1 MPPGFVTRPAIILEK
16 DMNLFRALGIV
27 AVLWP
32 LSAGTGEAQ
41 VVVSANDSKATLVD
55 GVNTPVR
62 NPTPDTVTILDLST
76 TPPRIIGEVRAPN
89 SVVGPPQSVAI
100 APDESIALV
109 ASSTKIDPADPA
121 RTIPDDV
128 VTVIDLKA
136 SPPAV
141 LATIHAGRGASGV
154 SFNPAG
160 TLALV
165 ANRMEGTVSVFTVN
179 GKTVTAAGKV
189 DLGAPDS
196 GPSHVAFT
204 RDGRMALVTRNND
217 SFISLLAVEG
227 ASVTYS
233 KRDIAAG
240 LKPYGLEV
248 SPTADLALVANIGA
262 GATGGADTISVI
274 DLAANPPRAID
285 HVTVGPVAEGIAV
298 SSDGQ
303 YLAVTVMNG
312 TNAPKS
318 SPLFNDFGRLRV
330 YRVAN
335 RTLTPVAEARIGH
348 WCQGAAWSRDSRTLL
363 AQCMVEREILVFG
376 FDGRRLSPAGSV
388 KVNGGPAGIRTASR
402 C

>member
-1 MPPGFVTRPAIILEK
+1 MTV
-16 DMNLFRALGIV
+16 FRALVIGV
-27 AVLWP
+27 VLWP
-32 LSAGTGEAQ
+32 LSAGMGEAQ
-41 VVVSANDSKATLVD
+41 VVVSANDSKAVLID

-62 NPTPDTVTILDLST
+62 NPPPDTVTIIDLSAS
-76 TPPRIIGEVRAPN
+76 PPKVIGEVRAPN
-89 SVVGPPQSVAI
+89 SVVGPPQTVAI

-109 ASSTKIDPADPA
+109 ASSTKLDSAAPAGTA
-121 RTIPDDV
+121 PDDL

-141 LATIHAGRGASGV
+141 LATVHAGRGASGI

-165 ANRMEGTVSVFTVN
+165 ANRMEGTVSIFTVN
-179 GKTVTAAGKV
+179 GKTVTPAGKV
-189 DLGAPDS
+189 DLGAPES

-217 SFISLLAVEG
+217 SFISLLAVDG
-227 ASVTYS
+227 ASVTYA

-248 SPTADLALVANIGA
+248 SPTADLAFTGNIGA
-262 GATGGADTISVI
+262 GASGGADTISVI

-285 HVTVGPVAEGIAV
+285 HVTVGPIAEGIAL

-303 YLAVTVMNG
+303 YLSVTVMNG
-312 TNAPKS
+312 TNVPKA

-330 YRVAN
+330 YGVTN
-335 RTLTPVAEARIGH
+335 KTLTPIAEARIGH
-348 WCQGAAWSRDSRTLL
+348 WCQGTAWSRDSRTVL
-363 AQCMVEREILVFG
+363 AQCMVEKEILIFR
-376 FDGRRLSPAGSV
+376 FDGKSLSPAGSI
-388 KVNGGPAGIRTASR
+388 KVNGGPAGIRAGGR
-402 C
+402 R

>member
-1 MPPGFVTRPAIILEK
+1 MTV
-16 DMNLFRALGIV
+16 FRALGIGV
-27 AVLWP
+27 VLWP
-32 LSAGTGEAQ
+32 LSAGMGEAQ
-41 VVVSANDSKATLVD
+41 VVVSANDSKAMLVD

-62 NPTPDTVTILDLST
+62 NPPPDTVTIIDLSAS
-76 TPPRIIGEVRAPN
+76 PPKVIGEVRAPN
-89 SVVGPPQSVAI
+89 SVVGPPQTVAI

-109 ASSTKIDPADPA
+109 ASSTKLDSAAPAGTA
-121 RTIPDDV
+121 PDDL

-141 LATIHAGRGASGV
+141 LATVHAGRGASGI

-165 ANRMEGTVSVFTVN
+165 ANRMEGTVSIFTVN
-179 GKTVTAAGKV
+179 GKTVTPAGKV
-189 DLGAPDS
+189 DLGAPES

-217 SFISLLAVEG
+217 SFISLLAVDG
-227 ASVTYS
+227 ASVTYA

-248 SPTADLALVANIGA
+248 SPTADLAFTGNIGA
-262 GATGGADTISVI
+262 GASGGADTISVI
-274 DLAANPPRAID
+274 DLAADPPRAID
-285 HVTVGPVAEGIAV
+285 HVTVGPIAEGIAL

-312 TNAPKS
+312 SNVPKA

-330 YRVAN
+330 YGVTN
-335 RTLTPVAEARIGH
+335 RTLTPIAEARIGH
-348 WCQGAAWSRDSRTLL
+348 WCQGTAWSRDSRTVL
-363 AQCMVEREILVFG
+363 AQCMVEKEILIFR
-376 FDGRRLSPAGSV
+376 FDGKSLSPAGSI
-388 KVNGGPAGIRTASR
+388 KVNGGPAGIRAGGR
-402 C
+402 R

>member
-1 MPPGFVTRPAIILEK
+1 MTV
-16 DMNLFRALGIV
+16 FRALVIGV
-27 AVLWP
+27 VLWP
-32 LSAGTGEAQ
+32 LSAAMGEAQ
-41 VVVSANDSKATLVD
+41 VVVSANDSKAVLID

-62 NPTPDTVTILDLST
+62 NPPPDTVTIIDLSAS
-76 TPPRIIGEVRAPN
+76 PPKVIGEVRAPN
-89 SVVGPPQSVAI
+89 SVVGPPQTVAI

-109 ASSTKIDPADPA
+109 ASSTKLDSAAPAGTA
-121 RTIPDDV
+121 PDDL

-141 LATIHAGRGASGV
+141 LATVHAGRGASGI

-165 ANRMEGTVSVFTVN
+165 ANRMEGTISIFTVN
-179 GKTVTAAGKV
+179 GKTVTPAGKV
-189 DLGAPDS
+189 DLGAPES

-217 SFISLLAVEG
+217 SFISLLAIDG
-227 ASVTYS
+227 ASVTYA

-248 SPTADLALVANIGA
+248 SPTADLAFTGNIGA
-262 GATGGADTISVI
+262 GASGGADTISVI

-285 HVTVGPVAEGIAV
+285 HVTVGPIAEGIAV

-303 YLAVTVMNG
+303 YLSVTVMNG
-312 TNAPKS
+312 TNVPKA

-330 YRVAN
+330 YGVTN
-335 RTLTPVAEARIGH
+335 KTLTPIAEARIGH
-348 WCQGAAWSRDSRTLL
+348 WCQGTAWSRDSRTVL
-363 AQCMVEREILVFG
+363 AQCMVEKEILIFR
-376 FDGRRLSPAGSV
+376 FDGKSLSPAGSI
-388 KVNGGPAGIRTASR
+388 KVNGGPAGIRAGGR
-402 C
+402 R

>member
-1 MPPGFVTRPAIILEK
+1 MKAC
-16 DMNLFRALGIV
+16 RALGLV
-27 AVLWP
+27 VVLWP
-32 LSAGTGEAQ
+32 LSAAMGEAQ
-41 VVVSANDSKATLVD
+41 VVVSANDSKAVLID

-62 NPTPDTVTILDLST
+62 NPPPDTVTIIDLSAS
-76 TPPRIIGEVRAPN
+76 PPKVIGEVRAPN
-89 SVVGPPQSVAI
+89 SVVGPPQTVAI

-109 ASSTKIDPADPA
+109 ASSTKLDSAA
-121 RTIPDDV
+121 AAGTAPDDL

-141 LATIHAGRGASGV
+141 LATVHAGRGASGI

-165 ANRMEGTVSVFTVN
+165 ANRMEGTVSIFTVN
-179 GKTVTAAGKV
+179 GKTVTPAGKV
-189 DLGAPDS
+189 DLGAPES

-217 SFISLLAVEG
+217 SFISLLAVDG
-227 ASVTYS
+227 ASVTYA

-248 SPTADLALVANIGA
+248 SPTADLAFTGNIGA
-262 GATGGADTISVI
+262 GASGGADTISVI

-285 HVTVGPVAEGIAV
+285 HVTVGPIAEGIAL

-303 YLAVTVMNG
+303 YLSVTVMNG
-312 TNAPKS
+312 TNVPKA

-330 YRVAN
+330 YGVTN
-335 RTLTPVAEARIGH
+335 KTLTPIAEARIGH
-348 WCQGAAWSRDSRTLL
+348 WCQGTAWSRDSRTVL
-363 AQCMVEREILVFG
+363 AQCMVEKEILIFR
-376 FDGRRLSPAGSV
+376 FDGKSLSPAGSI
-388 KVNGGPAGIRTASR
+388 KVNGGPAGIRAGGR
-402 C
+402 R

>member
-1 MPPGFVTRPAIILEK
+1 
-16 DMNLFRALGIV
+16 MNVFRVLGTCV
-27 AVLWP
+27 VLWP
-32 LSAGTGEAQ
+32 LSAGMGEAQ
-41 VVVSANDSKATLVD
+41 VVVSANDSKAALVD

-62 NPTPDTVTILDLST
+62 NPPPDTVTIIDLSAS
-76 TPPRIIGEVRAPN
+76 PPRVLGEVRAPN

-109 ASSTKIDPADPA
+109 ASSTRLDPATPA
-121 RTIPDDV
+121 GTAPDDL

-141 LATIHAGRGASGV
+141 LATVHAGRGASGV

-160 TLALV
+160 TMALV
-165 ANRMEGTVSVFTVN
+165 ANRIEGTISILTVN

-217 SFISLLAVEG
+217 SFISLLAVDG
-227 ASVTYS
+227 TNVTYA
-233 KRDIAAG
+233 KRDIAGG

-248 SPTADLALVANIGA
+248 SPTADLAFAGNIGA
-262 GATGGADTISVI
+262 GAIGGVDTVSVI

-285 HVTVGPVAEGIAV
+285 QVTVGPIAEGIAV

-303 YLAVTVMNG
+303 YVAVTVMNG
-312 TNAPKS
+312 SNAPKS
-318 SPLFNDFGRLRV
+318 SPLFNDFGRLRIFGV
-330 YRVAN
+330 TN
-335 RTLTPVAEARIGH
+335 KTLTPITEARIGH
-348 WCQGAAWSRDSRTLL
+348 WCQGTVWSRDNRTVL
-363 AQCMVEREILVFG
+363 AQCMVEREILIFR
-376 FDGRRLSPAGSV
+376 FDGKRLSPAGSI
-388 KVNGGPAGIRTASR
+388 KVNGGPAGIRAAGR
-402 C
+402 R